1 MKWRYPLLL
10 LSALLIASSASWA
23 DTVLVG
29 SIDLLNNG
37 TTDTL
42 MLTNIT
48 GQTTV
53 PANTVAQA
61 ETFSGLSLM
70 VNGSTVAV
78 DTTQEPVAANGG
90 AIDFGD
96 LFPLNS
102 ITSLTLGG
110 SLTGPTTVTVNGV
123 QVQISPSLSATYS
136 GAALAD
142 GGHIDVFA
150 QTVSAPEPA
159 VIPLFG
165 MAVWFLRRR
174 ITG

>member
-10 LSALLIASSASWA
+10 LSVLLIASSASWA
-23 DTVLVG
+23 DTVIVG
-29 SIDLLNNG
+29 SLDLINNG

-42 MLTNIT
+42 LLSNIT
-48 GQTTV
+48 GQTPV
-53 PANTVAQA
+53 PTNTVAEA
-61 ETFSGLSLM
+61 EPFASLSLF
-70 VNGSTVAV
+70 VNGSQVSINPAL
-78 DTTQEPVAANGG
+78 EPVAANGG

-102 ITSLTLGG
+102 ITTLTLNG

-123 QVQISPSLSATYS
+123 QVPIVPSFVVTYS
-136 GAALAD
+136 GTALAD
-142 GGHIDVFA
+142 GAHFDVLA